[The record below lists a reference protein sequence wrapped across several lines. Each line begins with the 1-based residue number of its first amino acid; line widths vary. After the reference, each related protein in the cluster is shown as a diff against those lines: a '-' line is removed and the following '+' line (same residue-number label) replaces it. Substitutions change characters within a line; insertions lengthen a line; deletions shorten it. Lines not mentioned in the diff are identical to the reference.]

1 MENNQNTPPKTSESN
16 FIMPRSKRRWQHWA
30 NSNFLPNLI
39 SRRPWLLWMGI
50 GAFLFTIIYISLLSI
65 TQTGFVK
72 EETEPTTV
80 VTEKPE
86 ATQTDSSVPLWVLGL
101 VIVGGAGAIAIVKR
115 LPSSSYLQFFQ
126 LGANSKASTCRKER
140 KVRADCSP
148 LLLQGKQP
156 LPFPPPVASEQ
167 VTQTVSI
174 SVQLPEDQSLL
185 PEPVPTEEEIIIV
198 LDSLLL
204 DLEEPAEQLLPD
216 EETFTFSE
224 ERSLNLIKDS
234 EDNNPLAASTQ
245 SLVEMLDLRR
255 KVPLSTLLG
264 DFQKLG
270 GKNNI

>member
-1 MENNQNTPPKTSESN
+1 MENNQITPPETSESN
-16 FIMPRSKRRWQHWA
+16 FIMPRSKRRWQHWG

-39 SRRPWLLWMGI
+39 SRRPWLLWMGV
-50 GAFLFTIIYISLLSI
+50 GAFLFSIIYVSLLSI

-72 EETEPTTV
+72 ESEPTTV
-80 VTEKPE
+80 ITEKPE
-86 ATQTDSSVPLWVLGL
+86 ATQTDTSVPLWVLGL
-101 VIVGGAGAIAIVKR
+101 VIVGGAGAIAIIKH
-115 LPSSSYLQFFQ
+115 LPSSSYSQLFQ
-126 LGANSKASTCRKER
+126 RLEANSKAFTRRKER
-140 KVRADCSP
+140 VRAECSP

-156 LPFPPPVASEQ
+156 LPFLPRVASQE

-185 PEPVPTEEEIIIV
+185 PEQVPTEEEIIIV

-216 EETFTFSE
+216 EEIVTFSS
-224 ERSLNLIKDS
+224 ERSLNIIQDS
-234 EDNNPLAASTQ
+234 EDNKPLVANSQ

-264 DFQKLG
+264 DSFGQIKV
-270 GKNNI
+270 KN